1 MAIAKLHPFGVV
13 TIGVALATVGLWG
26 QQQNRVPAG
35 DRSAV
40 TQADVERWKQ
50 ELIACAIWQMET
62 SISDGWIPIRKVGGR
77 RLSGVQMGYA
87 SSILKKGIMQRFLNM
102 APATVIW
109 HPGAVTYLKKQ
120 RV

>member
-50 ELIACAIWQMET
+50 ELTNWGRLGSRRRDRHTE
-62 SISDGWIPIRKVGGR
+62 SDNAGQADAGRGPRSGVLVPSAVGGVNVSR
-77 RLSGVQMGYA
+77 CKNGAYA
-87 SSILKKGIMQRFLNM
+87 TFGIQHRSQ
-102 APATVIW
+102 ATFW
-109 HPGAVTYLKKQ
+109 L
-120 RV
+120 